1 MQVSK
6 NTKRALVFNLIMV
19 IVSHSGAT
27 DCYTKAVYTKNGG
40 VEKTNLKNSTEV
52 NRCADNQ
59 LCMAA
64 TGSFVDPEGRKCL
77 FL

>member
-19 IVSHSGAT
+19 IVSRSGAL
-27 DCYTKAVYTKNGG
+27 DCYTKAVYTANGG
-40 VEKTNLKNSTEV
+40 GEQTNDKEV
-52 NRCADNQ
+52 NACGDDQ
-59 LCMAA
+59 ICMAVS
-64 TGSFVDPEGRKCL
+64 GSYNYPEGVKCL

>member
-19 IVSHSGAT
+19 IVSRSGAI
-27 DCYTKAVYTKNGG
+27 DCYTKAVYTTNG
-40 VEKTNLKNSTEV
+40 VEETNLKNSTEV